1 MDQARNLPHIA
12 SMALNEPLL
21 LEPAYARVFFCALG
35 NELGV
40 GRLIDGTTNTVLS
53 PLQMTELAAS
63 YGPGR
68 VTVSDNGY
76 DIQGRIAIVPISG
89 TLVSK
94 SGSLRPYSGMTGYN
108 GIVSRVTAAIND
120 PDVDGVLLDMD
131 TPGGMVAGG
140 FDAADIIARL
150 RNQKPIWSL
159 ANDMNCSAGQLL
171 ASACSRRL
179 VTQTAKT
186 GSIGVLMAHSN
197 YAGNL
202 EQAGVDITLI
212 YAGAHK
218 VDGNPWE
225 ALPKEVRATF
235 QAKMNAIRQAFA
247 EKVSGYTGISVQA
260 VLDTEAA
267 VYTGQES
274 IDAGLSDELVINTD
288 ALAVMREAISN
299 SKVTRSI
306 GGQMSVN
313 QTQTAA
319 DTPTGSEVAT
329 AQTVADPAAA
339 QPAGNV
345 TAAVNDAIQAE
356 NARIMGILD
365 CDEAKGRGA
374 SARALA
380 ATPGMT
386 VENAQRILASMP
398 ESAQVRT
405 ETGLDRLMADSPE
418 ALGQVATAKTDIDDL
433 MNTPV

>member
-53 PLQMTELAAS
+53 PPQMTELAAS

-68 VTVSDNGY
+68 VTISDNGY

-94 SGSLRPYSGMTGYN
+94 SAALRPYSGMTGYN

-120 PDVDGVLLDMD
+120 PDVDGILLDMD

-150 RNQKPIWSL
+150 RSQKPIWSL

-179 VTQTAKT
+179 VTQTAKA

-212 YAGAHK
+212 FAGAHK

-235 QAKMNAIRQAFA
+235 QAKMNAIRQSFA

-313 QTQTAA
+313 QTQTEA

-329 AQTVADPAAA
+329 AQTAAA
-339 QPAGNV
+339 QPAGSV

-405 ETGLDRLMADSPE
+405 ETGLDRLMADSPK
-418 ALGQVATAKTDIDDL
+418 ALGQGAAAKAEENDL

>member
-1 MDQARNLPHIA
+1 
-12 SMALNEPLL
+12 MALNEPLL

-53 PLQMTELAAS
+53 PSQMTELAES

-68 VTVSDNGY
+68 VTVTDSGY
-76 DIQGRIAIVPISG
+76 DIQDRIAIVPISG

-108 GIVSRVTAAIND
+108 GIVSRVQMAMSD
-120 PDVDGVLLDMD
+120 PDVDGILLDMD

-140 FDAADIIARL
+140 FDAADMIARL
-150 RNQKPIWSL
+150 RTQKPIWSL

-179 VTQTAKT
+179 VTQTAKA

-202 EQAGVDITLI
+202 EQMGVDITLI
-212 YAGAHK
+212 SSGSHK

-225 ALPKEVRATF
+225 ALPRDVRATF
-235 QAKMNAIRQAFA
+235 QTKMDAIRQLFA
-247 EKVSGYTGISVQA
+247 EKVSSYTGISVQA

-274 IDAGLSDELVINTD
+274 IDVGLSDEMVINTD

-299 SKVTRSI
+299 SKKNRSI
-306 GGQMSVN
+306 GGQMTLK
-313 QTQTAA
+313 Q
-319 DTPTGSEVAT
+319 P
-329 AQTVADPAAA
+329 QTVADT
-339 QPAGNV
+339 PAGPEVATTQMPTTPTAVKPEVNV
-345 TAAVNDAIQAE
+345 TAAVSDAVQAE

-365 CDEAKGRGA
+365 CDEAKGREA

-386 VENAQRILASMP
+386 IESAQRILASMP
-398 ESAQVRT
+398 QSAQVRT
-405 ETGLDRLMADSPE
+405 ETSLDRLMETSPE
-418 ALGQVATAKTDIDDL
+418 ALGQGPAEGKEQDGIARLASFFTQGENV
-433 MNTPV
+433 

>member
-35 NELGV
+35 NELGA

-53 PLQMTELAAS
+53 PPQMTELAAS

-68 VTVSDNGY
+68 VTISDNGY
-76 DIQGRIAIVPISG
+76 DIQNRIAIVPISG

-120 PDVDGVLLDMD
+120 PDVDGILLDMD

-140 FDAADIIARL
+140 FDAADMIARL

-179 VTQTAKT
+179 VTQTAKA

-212 YAGAHK
+212 FAGAHK

-235 QAKMNAIRQAFA
+235 QAKMNAIRQSFA
-247 EKVSGYTGISVQA
+247 EKVSGYTGISVKA

-274 IDAGLSDELVINTD
+274 IDVGLSDELVINTD

-306 GGQMSVN
+306 GGQMSVK
-313 QTQTAA
+313 QTQTVA

-329 AQTVADPAAA
+329 TQTPANPAAVETD
-339 QPAGNV
+339 GNV
-345 TAAVNDAIQAE
+345 TAAVSDAVQAE
-356 NARIMGILD
+356 QARIMGILD
-365 CDEAKGRGA
+365 CAEANGRDT

-398 ESAQVRT
+398 ESAQART
-405 ETGLDRLMADSPE
+405 ETSLDRLMADSPE
-418 ALGQVATAKTDIDDL
+418 ALGQGAAHTATDNDL
-433 MNTPV
+433 MNIPV

>member
-53 PLQMTELAAS
+53 PPQMTELAAS

-68 VTVSDNGY
+68 VTISDNGY

-94 SGSLRPYSGMTGYN
+94 SAALRPYSGMTGYN

-120 PDVDGVLLDMD
+120 PDVDGILLDMD

-150 RNQKPIWSL
+150 RSQKPIWSL

-179 VTQTAKT
+179 VTQTAKA

-212 YAGAHK
+212 FAGAHK

-225 ALPKEVRATF
+225 ALPKEVLATF
-235 QAKMNAIRQAFA
+235 QAKMNAIRQSFA

-313 QTQTAA
+313 QTQTVA

-329 AQTVADPAAA
+329 AQMAADPTAA
-339 QPAGNV
+339 QPAGSV

-418 ALGQVATAKTDIDDL
+418 TLGQGAAAKAEENDL

>member
-1 MDQARNLPHIA
+1 MNVTKAQLADLFEVSTRTITTWQSQGMPVVAG
-12 SMALNEPLL
+12 E
-21 LEPAYARVFFCALG
+21 G
-35 NELGV
+35 NGGKGGE
-40 GRLIDGTTNTVLS
+40 NTYS
-53 PLQMTELAAS
+53 T
-63 YGPGR
+63 
-68 VTVSDNGY
+68 NGY

-94 SGSLRPYSGMTGYN
+94 SAALRPYSGMTGYN
-108 GIVSRVTAAIND
+108 GIVSRVAAAIND
-120 PDVDGVLLDMD
+120 PDVDGILLDMD

-150 RNQKPIWSL
+150 RSQKPIWSL

-179 VTQTAKT
+179 VTQTAKA

-235 QAKMNAIRQAFA
+235 QAKMNAIRQSFA

-313 QTQTAA
+313 QTQTVA
-319 DTPTGSEVAT
+319 DTPRREPT
-329 AQTVADPAAA
+329 AWASR
-339 QPAGNV
+339 
-345 TAAVNDAIQAE
+345 
-356 NARIMGILD
+356 RI
-365 CDEAKGRGA
+365 
-374 SARALA
+374 
-380 ATPGMT
+380 TPGT
-386 VENAQRILASMP
+386 VSGNRWDLTG
-398 ESAQVRT
+398 RT
-405 ETGLDRLMADSPE
+405 
-418 ALGQVATAKTDIDDL
+418 LGTSWRS
-433 MNTPV
+433 

>member
-1 MDQARNLPHIA
+1 
-12 SMALNEPLL
+12 MALNEPLL

-53 PLQMTELAAS
+53 PPQMTELAAS

-68 VTVSDNGY
+68 VTISDNGY
-76 DIQGRIAIVPISG
+76 DIQDRIAIVPISG

-94 SGSLRPYSGMTGYN
+94 SATLRPYSGMTGYN
-108 GIVSRVTAAIND
+108 GIVSRITAAIND
-120 PDVDGVLLDMD
+120 PDVDGILLDMD

-150 RNQKPIWSL
+150 RSQKPIWSL

-179 VTQTAKT
+179 VTQTAKA

-212 YAGAHK
+212 FAGAHK

-313 QTQTAA
+313 QTQTVA

-329 AQTVADPAAA
+329 AQTAAA
-339 QPAGNV
+339 QPAGSV

-418 ALGQVATAKTDIDDL
+418 ALGQGAAAKAEENDL

>member
-1 MDQARNLPHIA
+1 
-12 SMALNEPLL
+12 MALNEPLL

-35 NELGV
+35 KELGV
-40 GRLIDGTTNTVLS
+40 GRLIDSMTDTVLS
-53 PLQMTELAAS
+53 PPQMSELAAS
-63 YGPGR
+63 YGSGR
-68 VTVSDNGY
+68 VTISDNGY
-76 DIQGRIAIVPISG
+76 DIQDRIAIVPISG
-89 TLVSK
+89 TLISK

-108 GIVSRVTAAIND
+108 GIVARVTAAIND
-120 PDVDGVLLDMD
+120 PDVDGILLDMD

-140 FDAADIIARL
+140 FDAADMIARL

-171 ASACSRRL
+171 ASACSRRM

-202 EQAGVDITLI
+202 EQAGIDITLI
-212 YAGAHK
+212 FAGAHK

-225 ALPKEVRATF
+225 ALPKDVRSTF
-235 QAKMNAIRQAFA
+235 QAKMDAIRQSFA

-274 IDAGLSDELVINTD
+274 IDVGLSDELVINTD

-306 GGQMSVN
+306 GGQMSLK
-313 QTQTAA
+313 QTQTVA

-329 AQTVADPAAA
+329 VKQEHPLAA
-339 QPAGNV
+339 QQDGGV
-345 TAAVNDAIQAE
+345 TAAVSNAIQAE

-365 CDEAKGRGA
+365 SDEAKGREA

-405 ETGLDRLMADSPE
+405 ETSLDRLMNDSPE
-418 ALGQVATAKTDIDDL
+418 ALGQGSVAKADSNDL
-433 MNTPV
+433 MNTPI

>member
-1 MDQARNLPHIA
+1 MDKTRNLPHIA

-35 NELGV
+35 KELGV
-40 GRLIDGTTNTVLS
+40 GRLIDSMTDTVLS
-53 PLQMTELAAS
+53 PPQMSELAAS
-63 YGPGR
+63 YGTGR
-68 VTVSDNGY
+68 VTISDNGY
-76 DIQGRIAIVPISG
+76 DIQDRIAIVPISG
-89 TLVSK
+89 TLISK

-108 GIVSRVTAAIND
+108 GIVARVTAAIND
-120 PDVDGVLLDMD
+120 PDVDGILLDMD

-140 FDAADIIARL
+140 FDAADMIARL

-171 ASACSRRL
+171 ASACSRRM

-202 EQAGVDITLI
+202 EQAGIDITLI
-212 YAGAHK
+212 FAGAHK

-225 ALPKEVRATF
+225 ALPKDVRSTF
-235 QAKMNAIRQAFA
+235 QAKMDAIRQSFA

-274 IDAGLSDELVINTD
+274 IDVGLSDELVINTD

-306 GGQMSVN
+306 GGQMSLK
-313 QTQTAA
+313 QTQTVA

-329 AQTVADPAAA
+329 VKQEHPLAA
-339 QPAGNV
+339 QQDGDV
-345 TAAVNDAIQAE
+345 TAAVSNAIQAE

-365 CDEAKGRGA
+365 SDEAKGREA

-405 ETGLDRLMADSPE
+405 ETSLDRLMNDSPE
-418 ALGQVATAKTDIDDL
+418 ALGQGSVAKADSNDL
-433 MNTPV
+433 MNTPI